1 MTDTPVKK
9 KRDIII
15 AILISST
22 IIGIPALIR
31 GYNIVLLNAKVPPPT
46 EWRYVHSTT
55 EFTGHWMD
63 VESVEMGVVTDSIFF
78 HIRWQTTF
86 PQNLS
91 QGDPDEKHYWRQD
104 RVVGIKWV
112 VQNETYWLEVRN
124 APPDLET
131 GALTSWGF
139 YSFQSSLSCRYR
151 VVHEMFNLT
160 DGIIGFRLASYPAH
174 LLFGPT
180 PLGVPWN
187 ESDAF
192 TIYTGISEI
201 IHYSPPSTFLL
212 NEIPFVTTPPTID
225 GQVDEWKGS
234 DRLIW
239 DFIAYQSQAPNPLHS
254 ISLVRSSIGI
264 HMLLEFQTPYLTHI
278 NDFFPDYN
286 LSLQLGSVL
295 IVSGKTRYD
304 YNFNWEGGD
313 REEISVPSSVFA
325 ANQSIELTFRSEN
338 IKEIWNSDKT
348 WEIGVGLGQFL
359 HLKKISE

>member
-1 MTDTPVKK
+1 MTDTQVKK
-9 KRDIII
+9 KRH
-15 AILISST
+15 T
-22 IIGIPALIR
+22 IIMILLVLPITGIPALIR
-31 GYNIVLLNAKVPPPT
+31 VYNFVLLNTAVPPPT
-46 EWRYVHSTT
+46 EWRNVYSAT

-63 VESVEMGVVTDSIFF
+63 VELVEMGVVKDSIFF
-78 HIRWQTTF
+78 HIRWQTAF

-91 QGDPDEKHYWRQD
+91 QGDPFEEHYWRQD
-104 RVVGIKWV
+104 RLVDIEWS
-112 VQNETYWLEVRN
+112 VQNETYWLGVRK
-124 APPDLET
+124 APPDPKT
-131 GALTSWGF
+131 GELNSWGH
-139 YSFQSSLSCRYR
+139 YWVQSSLSCRYR
-151 VVHEMFNLT
+151 DVHHMFNLT
-160 DGIIGFRLASYPAH
+160 DSIIGFRLTIYPEP

-180 PLGVPWN
+180 PLGVPWE

-201 IHYSPPSTFLL
+201 TDYMPSSKFLL

-239 DFIAYQSQAPNPLHS
+239 DLNAYQSQAPNPLHS

-264 HMLLEFQTPYLTHI
+264 HMFLEFQTPYLTYI

-286 LSLQLGSVL
+286 LSLELVSVL
-295 IVSGKTRYD
+295 IASGKTRHD

-325 ANQSIELTFRSEN
+325 ANQSIELTYRSEN
-338 IKEIWNSDKT
+338 IKEIWNSDET

-359 HLKKISE
+359 HLKKNL